1 MIEGFT
7 VSDYKLKL
15 ILSILSAI
23 VFSFIFILLAFALPL
38 KEKKSG
44 VINKAP
50 KGKLEQVSHSLRN

>member
-38 KEKKSG
+38 KEKQSG
-44 VINKAP
+44 VINKIP
-50 KGKLEQVSHSLRN
+50 KGKLEQVSHSLKK